1 MAKILKRDD
10 AVDIE
15 NVDEGVAN
23 KWRWQWVEKT
33 VDVDLS
39 KYPKITRADTICLKD
54 CIRQIDQCGKAIC
67 LLCRKADPVKYGNN
81 AVATLTKHVQ
91 SFGHVQRLIEKLTS
105 YKIPGLGAAKNVEEN
120 YGAPPMFSNISS
132 ISTSATTTPQ
142 PTVHIVDRVC
152 NMEAMV
158 CAFLAEYSLSFSLV
172 QFMIRMCKELSKD
185 SAALKR
191 LHMFRTTARFVLLS
205 FP

>member
-1 MAKILKRDD
+1 MAKIFKCDD

-39 KYPKITRADTICLKD
+39 KYLKITRSDIITICLKD
-54 CIRQIDQCGKAIC
+54 CIRKIDQCGKAFC
-67 LLCRKADPVKYGNN
+67 LLCRKADPMKYETNG
-81 AVATLTKHVQ
+81 VATLMKHVH
-91 SFGHVQRLIEKLTS
+91 SFILRS
-105 YKIPGLGAAKNVEEN
+105 GAAKNIEEN
-120 YGAPPMFSNISS
+120 YVAPPMFSNTS
-132 ISTSATTTPQ
+132 STSTSTATTPQ
-142 PTVHIVDRVC
+142 PTIHIVDCVC

-158 CAFLAEYSLSFSLV
+158 CAFLAEYSLSFSLA
-172 QFMIRMCKELSKD
+172 QPMIGICKELSKY

-191 LHMFRTTARFVLLS
+191 LHMFRATARCSLLS
-205 FP
+205 FPFSFLNTSY